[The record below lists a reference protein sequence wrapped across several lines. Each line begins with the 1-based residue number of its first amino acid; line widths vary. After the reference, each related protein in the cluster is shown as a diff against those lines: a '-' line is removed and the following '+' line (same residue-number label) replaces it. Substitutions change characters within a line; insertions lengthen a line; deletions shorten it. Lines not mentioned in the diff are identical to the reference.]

1 MPTLGFN
8 FHFKIAQTIYNK
20 YHIFCTYSHTVEFPS
35 SIMNLD
41 NNLRKTWNVHFGN
54 ISLIVTK
61 FDNGFHLNACA
72 IVMKNKTRLKKKL
85 YKKSNMV
92 FIVNTAMTKTS
103 KNCFS
108 VSKLLIFRSNWKI
121 PFPFYNISRIRETIS
136 YCVMK
141 QMDPTLHT
149 AMQKCN

>member
-1 MPTLGFN
+1 MPILGFN
-8 FHFKIAQTIYNK
+8 FNFKIAQTIYNK

-72 IVMKNKTRLKKKL
+72 IVMKNKTRLKKRS
-85 YKKSNMV
+85 YTKKVSWYSSSTQQWRKQVKIV
-92 FIVNTAMTKTS
+92 FLS
-103 KNCFS
+103 LNCWYS
-108 VSKLLIFRSNWKI
+108 VQIDK
-121 PFPFYNISRIRETIS
+121 FPFHFIIS
-136 YCVMK
+136 VV
-141 QMDPTLHT
+141 
-149 AMQKCN
+149 